1 MVREDQGNQ
10 GHKKPY
16 KFLPKLGIKTRFPIS
31 KAKGQ
36 NPKLSQGGFRTNV
49 TLNSQKKIPKPASTY
64 SKPCPLSEVK
74 RQNSVSPQFKSLR
87 WRLLGSYLMVMV
99 AIRVISNGV
108 VYEFF
113 AHSLYQQL
121 DNRLLNLAQA
131 AAHSLVAIKQ
141 DKDAVDQPAYRPLDG
156 DGDLDIPWQNLSKPD
171 QSVEW
176 FGADQQRLAISGT
189 LSPTFLLQEGF
200 QTGEQGQ
207 IRTLTIPAYSYRQGE
222 RQLEGYVRAS
232 ESTESV
238 EAVLSQ
244 LRWGSGVA
252 GILAFGLMGVGG
264 MWLTRQSMQ
273 PIEQSFQQLKQ
284 FTADA
289 SHELR
294 SPLTAIKASVEVMQ
308 THPERIHP
316 ADVEKLAAIASAT
329 SQMSRLVEDL
339 LLLARTD
346 ATTAAREW
354 MVIPLDELLED
365 VEERLEPNAEAQ
377 DITLKWL
384 LQPDVFVKG
393 DASQLFR
400 VFCNLLENAL
410 QYTPSGGTVTL
421 SMSTDET
428 LVVVSVEDTGIG
440 IDPEHL
446 PFIFDR
452 LWRADKA
459 RTQRQE
465 GSGLGLAIAQA
476 VAQQHGGDIT
486 VTSELGVGSCFQVY
500 LPIVS

>member
-1 MVREDQGNQ
+1 LDS
-10 GHKKPY
+10 
-16 KFLPKLGIKTRFPIS
+16 FLSKLGLKIIS
-31 KAKGQ
+31 LPSAKRQ
-36 NPKLSQGGFRTNV
+36 PSTLSQGRFRPNV
-49 TLNSQKKIPKPASTY
+49 TINKKKIPQPAPTP
-64 SKPCPLSEVK
+64 SKSSHQGSRRVK
-74 RQNSVSPQFKSLR
+74 TMPSAIAKAQNSVSPQFQALR

-141 DKDAVDQPAYRPLDG
+141 DQDAVEQPAYRPLDG

-171 QSVEW
+171 QGVEW

-189 LSPTFLLQEGF
+189 LSPTFPLQEGF

-207 IRTLTIPAYSYRQGE
+207 IRTLTIPAYSYRQGQ

-238 EAVLSQ
+238 EAVLTQ
-244 LRWGSGVA
+244 LRWGSGLA
-252 GILAFGLMGVGG
+252 GILTLGLIGVGG
-264 MWLTRQSMQ
+264 MWLTRQSMK
-273 PIEQSFQQLKQ
+273 PIEQSFEQLKQ

-316 ADVEKLAAIASAT
+316 ADVEKLNAIASAT

-346 ATTAAREW
+346 ATTAAPTHEW
-354 MVIPLDELLED
+354 TVIPLDELLED
-365 VEERLEPNAEAQ
+365 VEERLEPSAEAQ
-377 DITLKWL
+377 ATTLKL
-384 LQPDVFVKG
+384 KLQKDIFVKG

-428 LVVVSVEDTGIG
+428 WVVVSVEDTGIG
-440 IDPEHL
+440 IAPEHL

-476 VAQQHGGDIT
+476 IAQRHGGDIT
-486 VTSELGVGSCFQVY
+486 VRSELDVGSCFQVY